1 MTFNE
6 FHNGLRILCWG
17 IDRREVDWMSSYQW
31 LAFNKNAPEF
41 FVRANDADAKRIW
54 AVIKARQLKR
64 AKPGDDVD
72 DIPDEELPTYGDT
85 LAAKVDAM
93 LFGNDMD
100 ELLDDEPE
108 PPTYDDALAAK
119 ADADVRYVRDM
130 MDAGRG
136 HLLRK

>member
-1 MTFNE
+1 
-6 FHNGLRILCWG
+6 
-17 IDRREVDWMSSYQW
+17 MSSYQW

-93 LFGNDMD
+93 LFGGDMD